1 MENIDN
7 DVKIEIIADEER
19 LFMSQV
25 ICEEVDLFYIDCYL
39 REMFNK
45 ESLESQM

>member
-1 MENIDN
+1 MEDF
-7 DVKIEIIADEER
+7 DSRVQIEMVADEED

-45 ESLESQM
+45 